1 LKIFFDLWVNKIDEK
16 TIDILEK
23 LGYRAIATTD
33 NVSNIDTKGL
43 KIVNKIVISAERR
56 GELLDSLRGVKERFK
71 IVSVKPLSVES
82 ARTAAH
88 DTRVD
93 TIIIDDET
101 YEYIDKAQ
109 INLMKQFRKPL
120 ELPFNK
126 YLALNDSL
134 KAVIYRRLKYYLSIA
149 KQPLIISSYANNW
162 NEVLIPRCIVYYAS
176 LLLGLH
182 VKQALLFI
190 TSYPREILLRNGV
203 SV

>member
-1 LKIFFDLWVNKIDEK
+1 LKIYFDLWVNKIDDK
-16 TIDILEK
+16 TINVLKK

-33 NVSNIDTKGL
+33 NVSNIDDREL
-43 KIVNKIVISAERR
+43 KIVSKIVISAKSRS
-56 GELLDSLRGVKERFK
+56 ELLDSLRGIKERFK

-120 ELPFNK
+120 EIPFNK
-126 YLALNDSL
+126 FLALNDSL
-134 KAVIYRRLKYYLSIA
+134 KAIIYRRLKYYLYTA

-162 NEVLIPRCIVYYAS
+162 NEVLIPRCIVYYVS
-176 LLLGLH
+176 ILLGLH

-190 TSYPREILLRNGV
+190 TSYPREILIRNGV